1 MKKYFALNIA
11 ILLIYLS
18 PSELHAWGQYGHRI
32 IGEMASNMLSPKT
45 KEKVE
50 AVLNDYS
57 VAMVANWADFVK
69 SDNAYDKYNTWH
81 YVNLDD
87 GLSRQEFDKQILS
100 TDNGECVYRIIW
112 LIGKLRQNPNDNES
126 LKFLIHLIGDICQPL
141 HLGRS
146 ADKGGNTIKI
156 RWFGQNT
163 NLHTLWD
170 SKLIERQQLSYTE
183 YATYLTKIHKPTAK
197 KYSKELLLQTAWDTY
212 SVVSK
217 IYDSAESTGNGYRY
231 IYDYIDICEQQL
243 VSSAILLASV
253 LEYIY

>member
-11 ILLIYLS
+11 ILLICLS

-69 SDNAYDKYNTWH
+69 SDNAYDRYNTWH

-126 LKFLIHLIGDICQPL
+126 LKFLIHLIEICAS
-141 HLGRS
+141 R
-146 ADKGGNTIKI
+146 
-156 RWFGQNT
+156 
-163 NLHTLWD
+163 
-170 SKLIERQQLSYTE
+170 YTWGVV
-183 YATYLTKIHKPTAK
+183 PTR
-197 KYSKELLLQTAWDTY
+197 EE
-212 SVVSK
+212 
-217 IYDSAESTGNGYRY
+217 IP
-231 IYDYIDICEQQL
+231 
-243 VSSAILLASV
+243 
-253 LEYIY
+253 

>member
-69 SDNAYDKYNTWH
+69 SDNAYDRYNTWH

-112 LIGKLRQNPNDNES
+112 LIGKLRQNPNDNEN
-126 LKFLIHLIGDICQPL
+126 LKLLIHLVGDMCQPL
-141 HLGRS
+141 HLGHS
-146 ADKGGNTIKI
+146 YDKGGNSIKI
-156 RWFGQNT
+156 RWFGQN
-163 NLHTLWD
+163 
-170 SKLIERQQLSYTE
+170 
-183 YATYLTKIHKPTAK
+183 ATHLTKIHKPTAK
-197 KYSKELLLQTAWDTY
+197 KYSKELLLQTAWNTY

-217 IYDSAESTGNGYRY
+217 IYDSAEATGNGYRY

-243 VSSAILLASV
+243 VSSAILLASI
-253 LEYIY
+253 LETIY